1 MNGTITRRI
10 KTKKYGE
17 TTNQEGVMKDDYIF
31 P

>member
-1 MNGTITRRI
+1 MGQSQEEL
-10 KTKKYGE
+10 KPKKYGE